1 MRQSPE
7 LDKDRHNDRGAHD
20 AAPQGFERGMMDLMP
35 SLRRYARSLTRSD
48 VDGEDLLQDSLE
60 RALVK
65 RTQWAGGSLKAW
77 AFSIMTNLYRNET
90 QRAARRRSL
99 PIEEA
104 ETVPATL
111 SPPGDPLEQR
121 RLAAAIDSLA
131 PDFRAVLMLV
141 VVESMSYREVASL
154 LQIPEGTVMSR
165 LARARTQIARFLEAD
180 NVIPLRRTE

>member
-1 MRQSPE
+1 MSRSPE
-7 LDKDRHNDRGAHD
+7 PNKGLHNERGSGD
-20 AAPQGFERGMMDLMP
+20 AGAPSFERGMLDLMP

-48 VDGEDLLQDSLE
+48 ADGEDLLQDSLE

-65 RTQWAGGSLKAW
+65 RGQWSGGSLKGW

-90 QRAARRRSL
+90 LRAARRRSL
-99 PIEEA
+99 PLEEA
-104 ETVPATL
+104 ETIASALP
-111 SPPGDPLEQR
+111 PPGDPLEQR

-141 VVESMSYREVASL
+141 VVESMSYREVANL

-165 LARARTQIARFLEAD
+165 LARARAQIARFLDTD
-180 NVIPLRRTE
+180 NVIPMRRSE